1 MLVNCIIDGNYLLS
15 KLVFTLHKNNL
26 LYGALQTS
34 LENSIINYRKL
45 YPFRK
50 VYLVSDSR
58 EASWRKSIHNVYKA
72 KRKRDSDIDW
82 QFVYDTYSDFKKSL
96 TTVSVMES
104 PGLEGDD
111 WISYIVTESNKKD
124 ISTLIISNDH
134 DIKQLIDYN
143 LDSMWINIMTNEMFN
158 KQKVFLPMNW
168 KIFLDKIKS
177 MPNDDIFNLNDNLDF
192 INLFQRFSDKY
203 EVSDVDGLES
213 LMIKVISGDTSDNIP
228 SVWKIVKNG
237 KTRGI
242 GVKGAQGI
250 IKSYNEEFGEL
261 DLDDPDL
268 YLNIADI
275 ICEKKKLSKSQ
286 MVDIV
291 KNIEY
296 NMSLVD
302 LRYDSFPNFVI
313 EKMNYLKI

>member
-111 WISYIVTESNKKD
+111 WISYIVTESNKKY

-134 DIKQLIDYN
+134 DIKQLLDYN

-158 KQKVFLPMNW
+158 KQKVFLPINW
-168 KIFLDKIKS
+168 EIFLDKIKS
-177 MPNDDIFNLNDNLDF
+177 LPNDDIFNLNDNLDF

-242 GVKGAQGI
+242 GVKGAHGI
-250 IKSYNEEFGEL
+250 IKSYTEEFGDL

-286 MVDIV
+286 MIDIV

-302 LRYDSFPNFVI
+302 LRYDNFPNFVI

>member
-45 YPFRK
+45 YSFRK

-82 QFVYDTYSDFKKSL
+82 QFVYDTYSDFKKGL
-96 TTVSVMES
+96 NTVSVMES

-111 WISYIVTESNKKD
+111 WISYIVTESNKKN
-124 ISTLIISNDH
+124 ISNLVISNDH
-134 DIKQLIDYN
+134 DIKQLLDYN
-143 LDSMWINIMTNEMFN
+143 LDDMFINIMTNEMFN
-158 KQKVFLPMNW
+158 KQKVFLPLNW
-168 KIFLDKIKS
+168 KIFLDKVKS
-177 MPNDDIFNLNDNLDF
+177 LPNDDIFNLNDNLEF
-192 INLFQRFSDKY
+192 INLLQKFTDKY
-203 EVSDVDGLES
+203 DVNEVDGVES
-213 LMIKVISGDTSDNIP
+213 LMIKVISGDISDNIP
-228 SVWKIVKNG
+228 SVWKAAKNG
-237 KTRGI
+237 RTRGI
-242 GVKGAQGI
+242 GVKGAHGI

-261 DLDDPDL
+261 DLNDPDL

-286 MVDIV
+286 MLDIV
-291 KNIEY
+291 RNIEY
-296 NMSLVD
+296 NMTLVD
-302 LRYDSFPNFVI
+302 LRYDNFPDFVV
-313 EKMNYLKI
+313 EKMNVLKI

>member
-143 LDSMWINIMTNEMFN
+143 LDNMWINIMTNEMFN

>member
-26 LYGALQTS
+26 LYGTLQTS

-143 LDSMWINIMTNEMFN
+143 LDNMWINIMTNEMFN